1 MGLNKKS
8 VDDINVAGKRV
19 LVRCDFNVPLKN
31 GEITDETRIKAA
43 LPTIEKL
50 LKDGT
55 LAQAHLYE
63 FSIEGLPEGVTVTKN
78 LTQEM
83 GWMGKASYEVNTS
96 LGLKG
101 TIAAGD
107 YEISVTLYV
116 PNVNKSTNPWMRAN
130 ANMLTYTVAFTLHVA

>member
-1 MGLNKKS
+1 M
-8 VDDINVAGKRV
+8 A
-19 LVRCDFNVPLKN
+19 
-31 GEITDETRIKAA
+31 
-43 LPTIEKL
+43 
-50 LKDGT
+50 
-55 LAQAHLYE
+55 Y
-63 FSIEGLPEGVTVTKN
+63 